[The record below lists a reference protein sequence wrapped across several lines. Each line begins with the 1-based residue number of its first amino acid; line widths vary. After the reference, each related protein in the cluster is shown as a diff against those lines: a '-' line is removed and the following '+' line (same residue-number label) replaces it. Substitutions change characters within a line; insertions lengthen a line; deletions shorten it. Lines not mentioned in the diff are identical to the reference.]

1 LYDGDNKEI
10 IKKAFYDS
18 LTKGTDVGEAQIEQM
33 AMALLDRYMAK
44 SWVATDCTT
53 TAIFNWLLVTLGDCA
68 RVPSNFSPS
77 SPLVLFNQALQWL
90 VQDCNTSGINS
101 HAATLPSEALL
112 VMDSLSRRSRGSFFT
127 EDNSTRLAD
136 ANNLYKIIDKFMD
149 TERKRRAAPS
159 QIWRQPWQRLV
170 LLRSA
175 QDFWHGLRSLTFSLD
190 SLHGLY
196 TTSDDSFSRCRAMVY
211 LLLKSQHNA
220 TTVAAFIEYLR
231 GFDSVLADLQVPME
245 GSWIDL
251 QASELRG
258 SNAR

>member
-136 ANNLYKIIDKFMD
+136 ANNL
-149 TERKRRAAPS
+149 
-159 QIWRQPWQRLV
+159 
-170 LLRSA
+170 
-175 QDFWHGLRSLTFSLD
+175 
-190 SLHGLY
+190 
-196 TTSDDSFSRCRAMVY
+196 
-211 LLLKSQHNA
+211 
-220 TTVAAFIEYLR
+220 
-231 GFDSVLADLQVPME
+231 
-245 GSWIDL
+245 
-251 QASELRG
+251 
-258 SNAR
+258 